1 MADATIEKMART
13 ICEYCT
19 EIKQDEKVFV
29 QSTTLAI
36 PLVEAL
42 YTECIKK
49 GAHPEVSLRSGNM
62 QNLFFTYAQE
72 HQLTYCSPIM
82 KHVADT
88 VDVIITILADFNVK
102 QFTNVDPKKMAL
114 RSKATQ
120 PISTTILD
128 RTYRGEMRWNLAAF
142 PTHSLAQEASMS
154 LLEYEDFVYHACF
167 LDKADPVAEWKAL
180 SKEQAKIAAYLN
192 EKSSLRLVGEDTD
205 LQMKITDRIWINSD
219 GTRNFPSGEVF
230 TGPVETSAEG
240 TIRFTY
246 PGIYMGK
253 EIENIS
259 LTFEKGVVVQAH
271 AQKGEDLLQ
280 EMLSIDDGARRI
292 GEIAVGTNYGIDRFT
307 KNILFDEKIG
317 GTIHLA
323 LGRSMPDSKG
333 ENESAIHWDLLKDMK
348 EGGKIY
354 ADGELFYE
362 NGKFLI

>member
-1 MADATIEKMART
+1 MADTNVEKMAQT

-19 EIKQDEKVFV
+19 EVQEDEKIFV
-29 QSTTLAI
+29 QTTTLAI

-49 GAHPEVSLRSGNM
+49 GAHPEISLRSGNM

-72 HQLTYCSPIM
+72 HQLEYCSPIM
-82 KHVADT
+82 KHVVDT
-88 VDVIITILADFNVK
+88 FDVIITILADFNVK
-102 QFTNVDPKKMAL
+102 QFSNVDPKKMAT

-120 PISTTILD
+120 PINATILD
-128 RTYRGEMRWNLAAF
+128 RTFRGEMRWNLAAF
-142 PTHSLAQEASMS
+142 PTHSLAQEANMS
-154 LLEYEDFVYHACF
+154 LLEYEEFVYRACF
-167 LDKADPVAEWKAL
+167 LDKADPVTEWKAL
-180 SKEQAKIAAYLN
+180 SEEQARMVSYLN
-192 EKSSLRLVGEDTD
+192 DKSTLHIVGDDTD
-205 LQMKITDRIWINSD
+205 LLMNIKDRVWINSD
-219 GTRNFPSGEVF
+219 GKRNFPSGEVF
-230 TGPVETSAEG
+230 TGPIETSAEG

-253 EIENIS
+253 EIENIG
-259 LTFEKGVVVQAH
+259 LTFEKGEVVQAH
-271 AQKGEDLLQ
+271 AQKGENLLQ
-280 EMLSIDDGARRI
+280 EMLSIDEGARRI

-333 ENESAIHWDLLKDMK
+333 ENISAIHWDLLKDMK
-348 EGGKIY
+348 EGGKIF